1 MGDVL
6 EPRAWCRQRW
16 CRSDASAQHFS
27 GDGCS
32 CQLHEHEGEPG
43 TPGDEIGPAAPGS
56 AGESKLVILTA
67 KAARLAAFAC
77 RACGEQTR
85 RMVEY
90 PALFFRCEPC
100 AAADRWPELRPG
112 GRHI

>member
-1 MGDVL
+1 MMQSMGEVL

-16 CRSDASAQHFS
+16 CRSDGSAAHFP

-32 CQLHEHEGEPG
+32 CHPHGE
-43 TPGDEIGPAAPGS
+43 APEE
-56 AGESKLVILTA
+56 AGEVPQLVTLTA

-100 AAADRWPELRPG
+100 AAADRWPELRPQ
-112 GRHI
+112 GRRI

>member
-1 MGDVL
+1 MGEVL

-16 CRSDASAQHFS
+16 CRSDASAAHFP

-32 CQLHEHEGEPG
+32 CHGQPEAEAPPAEGEPEE
-43 TPGDEIGPAAPGS
+43 TVEKAADEP
-56 AGESKLVILTA
+56 KLVVLTA
-67 KAARLAAFAC
+67 KAARLAPFAC
-77 RACGEQTR
+77 RACGEQVR

-100 AAADRWPELRPG
+100 AAAGRWPELRPR
-112 GRHI
+112 GRRI